1 MYERLTAFL
10 PRLELEKCGEWII
23 DKKNDGSPEHP
34 IQFPYVNYDR
44 TIDEFVDN
52 VYCFIRENPEMDMKD
67 YNEIL
72 EQSNIQWSSDSM
84 VNANEAF
91 LDGKTVV
98 ALIFGAIRA
107 ERFCDGALMEFCE
120 NGCIQK
126 WLKRL
131 KVIDDLEKVAR

>member
-1 MYERLTAFL
+1 M
-10 PRLELEKCGEWII
+10 PRLELKQYGEWII

-44 TIDEFVDN
+44 TVDEFVDT
-52 VYCFIRENPEMDMKD
+52 VYRFIRDYPEMDMRD
-67 YNEIL
+67 YSDIL
-72 EQSNIQWSSDSM
+72 EQSNIQWGSDSM
-84 VNANEAF
+84 MSTDAAS

-120 NGCIQK
+120 TGCIQK
-126 WLKRL
+126 WLQRL
-131 KVIDDLEKVAR
+131 KAIDEAGAAAR